1 MLRAPLLL
9 HRGRVWPAPDAAACD
24 ALPQRC
30 FVLLAAG
37 AGATPAL
44 SLFSARMSSPCFLS
58 LHNLTSRIKQPAL
71 FPASSVTMRSA
82 LLCAL
87 ALLLV
92 PAAHAFW
99 IIRHQP
105 LVTQRFDAIVS
116 PGGISGHAH
125 AFVGSGA
132 IDGSSTRKSLRG
144 AHAKGA
150 CTTTG
155 LRADS
160 SSYWA
165 PQVRRPPAVL

>member
-1 MLRAPLLL
+1 
-9 HRGRVWPAPDAAACD
+9 
-24 ALPQRC
+24 
-30 FVLLAAG
+30 
-37 AGATPAL
+37 
-44 SLFSARMSSPCFLS
+44 
-58 LHNLTSRIKQPAL
+58 
-71 FPASSVTMRSA
+71 
-82 LLCAL
+82 L

-92 PAAHAFW
+92 PAARAFW
-99 IIRHQP
+99 IIGHQP

-132 IDGSSTRKSLRG
+132 IDSSSTRKSLRG

-165 PQVRRPPAVL
+165 PQVRRSRAVLWTQTHPASCQLYRYYRNGTFASVPLAFA

>member
-1 MLRAPLLL
+1 
-9 HRGRVWPAPDAAACD
+9 
-24 ALPQRC
+24 
-30 FVLLAAG
+30 
-37 AGATPAL
+37 
-44 SLFSARMSSPCFLS
+44 
-58 LHNLTSRIKQPAL
+58 
-71 FPASSVTMRSA
+71 MRSA
-82 LLCAL
+82 FLCAL

-92 PAAHAFW
+92 PAAQAFW
-99 IIRHQP
+99 IIGHHP

-132 IDGSSTRKSLRG
+132 IDGSSTRKSLRA

-165 PQVRRPPAVL
+165 PQVRPPVEAVRKPPLTSLCVKLYRYYRNGTFASVPLAFA